1 MKILNRLF
9 WLLSIIF
16 VSFLGSTFVYPM
28 LAEHKMRVLSVPFGL
43 GFLYHALE
51 CHITKKVCIGRSL
64 DVSERGRL
72 LFIIAYSLVGIS
84 LVVFGCLFWVEVLTK

>member
-1 MKILNRLF
+1 MKFLNSLFRLF
-9 WLLSIIF
+9 SIIF
-16 VSFLGSTFVYPM
+16 IACLGATFVYPL
-28 LAEHKMRVLSVPFGL
+28 LAEHRMRVLSVPFGL

-72 LFIIAYSLVGIS
+72 LFIIGYSLVGIS
-84 LVVFGCLFWVEVLTK
+84 LMVFGGLFWWEVLTK